1 MDYKKYNDYEL
12 VYMVRENDEYSNKLL
27 FEKYVPIILSIT
39 NRYYKQYNGLG
50 YDYEDFYQ
58 EALAAFYKAISNYD
72 ESKETLFYSF
82 VVLCINRSLMSFCRK
97 LAHERKNY
105 FNVINI
111 DIDDL
116 DYEIKDVKNDI
127 NNILSFNEIEK
138 VIKEVLFTISIE
150 ISSILELKLNGFTYK
165 EISKLLDIPVSSV
178 EFRCRKGKVLLRKR
192 MSEYYCK

>member
-82 VVLCINRSLMSFCRK
+82 VVLCIKRHMLSFCRNISNGT
-97 LAHERKNY
+97 KNIANY
-105 FNVINI
+105 NLTPLDDVVLVDSSSDVDSYIDKSFLVDSIKNI
-111 DIDDL
+111 I
-116 DYEIKDVKNDI
+116 YS
-127 NNILSFNEIEK
+127 LSFE
-138 VIKEVLFTISIE
+138 
-150 ISSILELKLNGFTYK
+150 SSCILELKINGFTYK
-165 EISKLLDIPVSSV
+165 EIGVLLDMPSSTV
-178 EFRCRKGKVLLRKR
+178 EYKNRKSKKMLLNMLNKL
-192 MSEYYCK
+192 Y